1 MAVQFSVPHS
11 RTSEYRLL
19 PENITVKP
27 ALNGR
32 HVLPDIEWLI
42 QDILAQGQHT
52 PVVIR
57 NDGGKAVLCAGYSR
71 YRAVSEIN
79 KRKLTDSPLQLRC
92 TYSQCSEEEGFL
104 ASISENRIRNATTDL
119 DDAYN
124 IKRLMKQYA
133 KTEDQVAAIYFPGAK
148 DDELKAAIR
157 WVRKR
162 EALVNLSPDAEQAMK
177 DGRLKGSAAVAIAKL
192 SQEQQ
197 KEALAKAPEGKKIT
211 APKKTPATVKKAAG
225 FAIHNAAVAL
235 VDSVPVSALSEG
247 PKNEPIPV
255 DRKLFLALVEA
266 VNVPF

>member
-42 QDILAQGQHT
+42 QDILVQGQHT

-57 NDGGKAVLCAGYSR
+57 NDGGKPVLCAGYSR

-79 KRKLTDSPLQLRC
+79 KRKLADTPLQLRC

-104 ASISENRIRNATTDL
+104 ASISENRMRNATTEL

-133 KTEDQVAAIYFPGAK
+133 KTEEQVAAIYFPGAQYE
-148 DDELKAAIR
+148 DLKAAIR

-162 EALVNLSPDAEQAMK
+162 EALVNLSPEAEQAMK

-197 KEALAKAPEGKKIT
+197 KAAISKTAEGKKIS
-211 APKKTPATVKKAAG
+211 APKKAPKEIGVSTIRKAALDLV
-225 FAIHNAAVAL
+225 ASVTEAELDSKENDWVAV
-235 VDSVPVSALSEG
+235 S
-247 PKNEPIPV
+247 
-255 DRKLFLALVEA
+255 RKLFLKLVEA

>member
-19 PENITVKP
+19 PEDITIKP

-42 QDILAQGQHT
+42 QDILVQGQHT

-57 NDGGKAVLCAGYSR
+57 NDGGNPVLCAGFSR

-79 KRKLTDSPLQLRC
+79 KRKLVDSPLQLRC

-104 ASISENRIRNATTDL
+104 ASISENRMRNQTTEL

-133 KTEDQVAAIYFPGAK
+133 KTEEQVAAIYFPGAQ
-148 DDELKAAIR
+148 DDDLKAAIR

-162 EALVNLSPDAEQAMK
+162 EALVNLSPEAEQAMK

-192 SQEQQ
+192 SQDQQ
-197 KEALAKAPEGKKIT
+197 KAAISKAKDGKIA
-211 APKKTPATVKKAAG
+211 APKKAKPVPGVSEIRKAAL
-225 FAIHNAAVAL
+225 AL
-235 VDSVPVSALSEG
+235 VASITEAELDSKENNWLAV
-247 PKNEPIPV
+247 N
-255 DRKLFLALVEA
+255 RKLFMKLVEA

>member
-19 PENITVKP
+19 PEDITIKP

-42 QDILAQGQHT
+42 QDILVNGQHT
-52 PVVIR
+52 PVPIR
-57 NDGGKAVLCAGYSR
+57 NDGGKAVLVAGFSR

-79 KRKLTDSPLQLRC
+79 KRNLMGQPVQLRC
-92 TYSQCSEEEGFL
+92 TYVQCSEEEGFL
-104 ASISENRIRNATTDL
+104 TAISENRMRNQTTEL

-133 KTEDQVAAIYFPGAK
+133 KTEEQVAVIYFPGAQGE
-148 DDELKAAIR
+148 DLKAALR

-162 EALVNLSPDAEQAMK
+162 EALVNLSPEAEQAMK
-177 DGRLKGSAAVAIAKL
+177 DGRLKGSAAVSIAKL
-192 SQEQQ
+192 SQDQQ
-197 KEALAKAPEGKKIT
+197 KAAISKAKGNGKIA
-211 APKKTPATVKKAAG
+211 APKKAHKAKDNG
-225 FAIHNAAVAL
+225 LVTIRSAALAL
-235 VDSVPVSALSEG
+235 VASLTEAELDSKENNWLAV
-247 PKNEPIPV
+247 N
-255 DRKLFLALVEA
+255 RKLFMKLVEA